1 MKRFLSFMMVAA
13 IIMGLTSS
21 ALAKEFK
28 GDISYKIT
36 YPGMEVDAS
45 MAAMMP
51 KIAKLTIK
59 GNMSKFEINM
69 GQMGS
74 QIQIID
80 GDAKTI
86 TTVMSMMGQKFYYVE
101 TEDDISDELGEN
113 ENVSVD
119 IKDETKEI
127 AGYECTK
134 AVITVIEG
142 GEEMLFTI
150 YFTEEIGSSSMN
162 IDNPYFNFTE
172 EIGSSSMN
180 IDNPYFKDIPG
191 AMLEFEINTGGG
203 TMKMEAIS
211 INKRNV
217 SDDEFAVPEGYEKK
231 TQAEFEQMFGGGM

>member
-28 GDISYKIT
+28 GDINYKIS
-36 YPGMEVDAS
+36 YPGTEVDAS

-59 GNMSKFEINM
+59 GNMSKLEINM

-74 QIQIID
+74 QIQIFD

-134 AVITVIEG
+134 AVITVKEG

-150 YFTEEIGSSSMN
+150 Y
-162 IDNPYFNFTE
+162 FTE

-211 INKRNV
+211 INKRSV
-217 SDDEFAVPEGYEKK
+217 SDDEFEVPEGYEEK
-231 TQAEFEQMFGGGM
+231 TEEEIDQMFGGGM

>member
-13 IIMGLTSS
+13 IIMGLTSTV
-21 ALAKEFK
+21 LAKDFK
-28 GDISYKIT
+28 GDINYKIT

-127 AGYECTK
+127 AGYECKK
-134 AVITVIEG
+134 AVVTVIEG

-150 YFTEEIGSSSMN
+150 Y
-162 IDNPYFNFTE
+162 FTE

-217 SDDEFAVPEGYEKK
+217 SDDEFEVPEGYEEK
-231 TQAEFEQMFGGGM
+231 TEEEVNQMFGGGM